1 MKTRVFAGGALAALS
16 FFAASCGDSSPT
28 QPTTPPRAEYV
39 QTDLRVG
46 TGAEAATGKTL
57 TVNYAGWLYNPTG
70 PDGKG
75 RLFDTNVNGGSPFSF
90 NLGTGGVIA
99 GWDRGVAGMLVGG
112 VRRLVIPPELAYG
125 AAGSPPIIPAN
136 ATLIFDIELV
146 SVQ

>member
-1 MKTRVFAGGALAALS
+1 MKTTRVLAGVIAALS
-16 FFAASCGDSSPT
+16 FVPAACGDSTPT
-28 QPTTPPRAEYV
+28 QPTQPRAEYA
-39 QTDLRVG
+39 QSDLRVG
-46 TGAEAATGKTL
+46 TGDEAVTGKTL

-75 RLFDTNVNGGSPFSF
+75 RLFDTNVRGGSPFAF
-90 NLGTGGVIA
+90 TLGTGAVIG

-125 AAGSPPIIPAN
+125 EAGSPPTIPAN
-136 ATLIFDIELV
+136 ATLIFDVELV